1 MGESIK
7 NIFIYPNIYKK
18 ETDSFIKEIVVYFAT
33 RHESLMFSSDL
44 KGFSDF
50 IPSEFFYSNEEI
62 EKKAEMVI
70 SLGGD
75 GTLLAAARF
84 FETKEIPI
92 LGINLGRLGFLTEFS
107 YDQAIQDMGKIL
119 DGKFNTSKR
128 MRLQATLKRK
138 KSTEN
143 FTILNDAVIAKGGK
157 SRTIE
162 VNIKVNGEY
171 MSRYHADGV
180 IFSTPTGSTAYNLS
194 SDGPIIYPTSEAMI
208 VNPIC
213 PHTIA
218 IRPVI
223 LPEDDEIECE
233 ILNADIYMHEEV
245 YLTLDGQVPVL
256 LEMGDKVIVKKSIY
270 PVYIISNENHSFYT
284 ILRSKLGWVG

>member
-1 MGESIK
+1 MFQNELKHFS
-7 NIFIYPNIYKK
+7 
-18 ETDSFIKEIVVYFAT
+18 KEIPEELLYT
-33 RHESLMFSSDL
+33 D
-44 KGFSDF
+44 
-50 IPSEFFYSNEEI
+50 EEI
-62 EKKAEMVI
+62 LKKAQLVI

-75 GTLLAAARF
+75 GTLLATSRF
-84 FETKEIPI
+84 FSQKEIPI

-107 YDQAIQDMGKIL
+107 FDQALQKMDEIL
-119 DGKFNTSKR
+119 SGKFVTTRR
-128 MRLQATLKRK
+128 MRLEACLITPHDK
-138 KSTEN
+138 KY
-143 FTILNDAVIAKGGK
+143 FTVLNDAVVAKGGK

-162 VNIKVNGEY
+162 IDLQVSGEY
-171 MSRYHADGV
+171 FSRYHADGV

-223 LPEDDEIECE
+223 LPQDAIIQCTIRYSDFAI
-233 ILNADIYMHEEV
+233 MEEV
-245 YLTLDGQVPVL
+245 YLTLDGQVPVHL
-256 LEMGDKVIVKKSIY
+256 DKEDKVILKKSPH
-270 PVYIISNENHSFYT
+270 PVHIISNENHSFYT